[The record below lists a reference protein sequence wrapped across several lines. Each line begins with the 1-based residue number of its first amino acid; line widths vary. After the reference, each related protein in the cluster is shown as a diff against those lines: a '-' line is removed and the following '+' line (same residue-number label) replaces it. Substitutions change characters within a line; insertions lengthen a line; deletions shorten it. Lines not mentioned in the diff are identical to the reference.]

1 MADLIQTLQQAG
13 FKGDALRTAYAIAM
27 RESGGRT
34 QAYNPDRSTGD
45 DSYGLFQINMLG
57 NLGADRRS
65 RYGLKS
71 NSDLYDPL
79 TNASVAYKMSKGGT
93 DFGAWGLGPNAYR
106 SGAGFDTIKKWYE
119 SFPGAVAPSV
129 RTGVSAPAPVA
140 AADTGAQD
148 RRKAI
153 VNALLAGD
161 DNAFFSALA
170 SSASKPAMPKPKR
183 SLYSNAPDA
192 APVPKGMIVTSKGW
206 KGSHVTDGLDLNK
219 GSKTAGD
226 IMAAPGTPVGAPES
240 GTVFRWGSAQ
250 GGEALYFRGDSGK
263 VYWMG
268 HIDNRAP
275 VGTKVRKDQVIASVS
290 ADHPA
295 PHLHIDAVG
304 GWQ

>member
-1 MADLIQTLQQAG
+1 
-13 FKGDALRTAYAIAM
+13 M
-27 RESGGRT
+27 RESGGRS

-57 NLGADRRS
+57 GLGPDRRS

-79 TNASVAYKMSKGGT
+79 TNASVAYRMSKGGT

-106 SGAGFDTIKKWYE
+106 SGAGFNTIKKWYD
-119 SFPGAVAPSV
+119 SFPGAVPPAQ
-129 RTGVSAPAPVA
+129 TGAPAAAVA
-140 AADTGAQD
+140 GAQD

-161 DNAFFSALA
+161 DTAFFSALA
-170 SSASKPAMPKPKR
+170 TPVSSPAAKGGND
-183 SLYSNAPDA
+183 SDSA
-192 APVPKGMIVTSKGW
+192 AYPKGTILTSKGW
-206 KGSHVTDGLDLNK
+206 KGSHVTDGLDLNH

-226 IMAAPGTPVGAPES
+226 IMARPGTPVGAPES

-263 VYWMG
+263 VYWLG
-268 HIDNRAP
+268 HIDSRVP
-275 VGTKVRKDQVIASVS
+275 VGTRVRRNQVIARVS
-290 ADHPA
+290 SDHAA

-304 GWQ
+304 GSL